1 MAEKF
6 GVDSAFGYRAAVY
19 GDVLGVLA
27 CAVLMY
33 YLRKKLLARAALA
46 CCTSAEMSTKLID
59 GRVIRRFYFSGMFR
73 ELPPIHAVSAPR
85 EL

>member
-1 MAEKF
+1 MTEKL

-33 YLRKKLLARAALA
+33 YLRKKLLARAAFAGYEHRQVDRGHAQRALD
-46 CCTSAEMSTKLID
+46 CGGE
-59 GRVIRRFYFSGMFR
+59 RRSVSNDSESGLGLLYFS
-73 ELPPIHAVSAPR
+73 
-85 EL
+85 